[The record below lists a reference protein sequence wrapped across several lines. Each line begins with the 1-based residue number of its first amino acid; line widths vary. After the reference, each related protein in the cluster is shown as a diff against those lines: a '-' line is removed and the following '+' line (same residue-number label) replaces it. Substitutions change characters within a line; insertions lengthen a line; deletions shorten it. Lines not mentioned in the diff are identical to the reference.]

1 MTASSTR
8 GTDVAVDV
16 LQRLLVV
23 CADGTAGYR
32 HAAAH
37 VPDRSIHAMLA
48 RNAAQREEMESV
60 LTYALVELGFKPSH
74 HGSVAGAVH
83 RRWLGALP
91 AVKTNPTRAILRE
104 CQRGE
109 RETIEAFAAALG
121 RSLPDEVHNVVQS
134 QLGRVLEASA
144 ALGREVLALDDAGE
158 AARTSKS

>member
-1 MTASSTR
+1 MNASSTQA
-8 GTDVAVDV
+8 TDLAVDV

-23 CADGTAGYR
+23 CADGAAGYR
-32 HAAAH
+32 HAAAGI
-37 VPDRSIHAMLA
+37 PDRTIHAMLA

-83 RRWLGALP
+83 RRWLDALP
-91 AVKTNPTRAILRE
+91 AVKSNATRSILRE

-121 RSLPDEVHNVVQS
+121 RSLPNNVHNIVQS

-144 ALGREVLALDDAGE
+144 ALGREVLALDEAQE
-158 AARTSKS
+158 AAQPSKS